1 MTSRYPPTGAFRA
14 DGPGLPF
21 TYVNVPGSGT
31 QPVFT
36 EAIKNNRSQ
45 NVNIVDLRVEKFF
58 QVNDRMRLT
67 AMLDFYNLFN
77 ANPETNFTLRT
88 GSSFRNIIAA
98 LDPRAIKIGVRFQF

>member
-1 MTSRYPPTGAFRA
+1 MALGSDLLCETYPAREPSRSSR
-14 DGPGLPF
+14 
-21 TYVNVPGSGT
+21 N
-31 QPVFT
+31 
-36 EAIKNNRSQ
+36 IKNNRSQ

-77 ANPETNFTLRT
+77 SNPETNFTLRT

-98 LDPRAIKIGVRFQF
+98 LDPRAMKIGVRFQF